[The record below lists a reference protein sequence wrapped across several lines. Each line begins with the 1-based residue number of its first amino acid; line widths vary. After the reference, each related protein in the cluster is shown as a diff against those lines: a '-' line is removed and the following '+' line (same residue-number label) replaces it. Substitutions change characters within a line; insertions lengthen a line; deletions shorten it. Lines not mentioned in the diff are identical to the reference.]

1 MKIIFLDFDGVLNP
15 THYMMCLG
23 KMWRESNGQIKSQD
37 DFGHLFFWQ
46 NVEKLSYILKETNA
60 KIVVSSTWR
69 MSGATTMVDMFIERG
84 MIDCANAF
92 YDITPD
98 HAQPQPSGLWLSDA
112 RGDEIKAWLDAHHEV
127 TSYVII
133 DDQNDMLPEQ
143 MPYFVKTNQWYGLT
157 KSDAEM
163 AIKILNKL

>member
-1 MKIIFLDFDGVLNP
+1 MKIVFLDFDGVLNP

-23 KMWRESNGQIKSQD
+23 RMWKESNGEIKSQD
-37 DFGHLFFWQ
+37 DYGHLFFWQ
-46 NVEKLSYILKETNA
+46 NVENLSYILKETKA

-69 MSGATTMVDMFIERG
+69 LSGAKTVLDMFVDRG

-112 RGDEIKAWLDAHHEV
+112 RGDEIKAWLDKHSEV
-127 TSYVII
+127 DKYVII

-143 MPYFVKTNQWYGLT
+143 YPYFVKTNHFYGLT
-157 KSDAEM
+157 KKDADL
-163 AIKILNKL
+163 AIQVLNS